1 VSPSG
6 EVLVKTGTQVEQV
19 VSCEIDLSAARP
31 AY

>member
-6 EVLVKTGTQVEQV
+6 EVLVKTDTQAEQI
-19 VSCEIDLSAARP
+19 VSCEIDLAATRP